1 MRNAASTWTSAL
13 VLVLVLAV
21 SAWWFHFRE
30 PPSRETT
37 LPAPKPAVSA
47 RPAMTVTAVKP
58 KLLEWQTRLDAD
70 GSVAAWQEVS
80 ISPEIGGF
88 RIAEVL
94 VNVGDRV
101 SKDQPLATLSTTA
114 VANDLAQQTAAL
126 AEARA
131 ALAEA
136 SANAARARKLQDS
149 GAISAQQINQYLT
162 AEQTAKSRVQAA
174 EARIKAE
181 QLRMSQ
187 TRVLAPDDGVIS
199 VRAATAGAV
208 ARSGDEL
215 FRLIR
220 QGRLEWRAEVP
231 GSDLHLVREGQSVE
245 LAMPDGSVVRG
256 TVRTVAPT
264 VDPQT
269 RRGIVYVDIAGLD
282 MGNASA
288 VSAGSGLRAGMFA
301 RGRFALGRSN
311 ALTVPSASVLVR
323 DGFSYL
329 FKLGPDNRVRL
340 AKVET
345 GRREGDRIEI
355 THGLKADEA
364 VVDTGVG
371 FLADGDTVAVAQG
384 IQ

>member
-1 MRNAASTWTSAL
+1 MRNSASTWVSAL
-13 VLVLVLAV
+13 VLVVVLGV

-30 PPSRETT
+30 PAPRETT
-37 LPAPKPAVSA
+37 VQAPKATVAA

-58 KLLEWQTRLDAD
+58 KRVEWQTRLDAD
-70 GSVAAWQEVS
+70 GTVAAWQEVV
-80 ISPEIGGF
+80 ISPEVGGF

-101 SKDQPLATLSTTA
+101 TRDQPLATLVTTS
-114 VANDLAQQTAAL
+114 VANDLAQQSAAL

-136 SANAARARKLQDS
+136 SANAERARKLRDS
-149 GAISAQQINQYLT
+149 GAISAQQVSQYLT
-162 AEQTAKSRVQAA
+162 AEQTARSRVQAA
-174 EARIKAE
+174 DARIKAE

-187 TRVLAPDDGVIS
+187 TRVVAPDDGVIS

-231 GSDLHLVREGQSVE
+231 GSEIHLVHEAQPVE
-245 LAMPDGSVVRG
+245 LARPDGSFDPG
-256 TVRTVAPT
+256 KVRTVAPT

-269 RRGIVYVDIAGLD
+269 RKGVVYVDIEARG
-282 MGNASA
+282 GESSA
-288 VSAGSGLRAGMFA
+288 LRAGMFA
-301 RGRFALGRSN
+301 RGRFNLGRSS
-311 ALTVPSASVLVR
+311 ALTVPAASVLVR

-329 FKLGPDNRVRL
+329 FKLGADNKVRL
-340 AKVET
+340 DKVET
-345 GRREGDRIEI
+345 GRREGDRVEI
-355 THGLKADEA
+355 TDGLKADEA
-364 VVDTGVG
+364 VVDSGVG
-371 FLADGDTVAVAQG
+371 FLADGDVVAVAQG